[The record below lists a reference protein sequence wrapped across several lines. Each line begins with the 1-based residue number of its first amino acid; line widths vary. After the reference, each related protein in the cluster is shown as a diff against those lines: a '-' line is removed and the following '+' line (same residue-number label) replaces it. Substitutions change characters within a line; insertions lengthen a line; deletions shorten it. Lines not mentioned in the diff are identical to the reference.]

1 MGEPVRWVEVEKV
14 MVPRICR
21 VSTQRNE
28 RTKELLHIESM
39 FTPYGKHCAGI
50 DLSETC

>member
-1 MGEPVRWVEVEKV
+1 MLFAGYIRSEPVRWVEVEKD

-21 VSTQRNE
+21 VSPKRNE

-39 FTPYGKHCAGI
+39 FAPYRKI
-50 DLSETC
+50 VSV